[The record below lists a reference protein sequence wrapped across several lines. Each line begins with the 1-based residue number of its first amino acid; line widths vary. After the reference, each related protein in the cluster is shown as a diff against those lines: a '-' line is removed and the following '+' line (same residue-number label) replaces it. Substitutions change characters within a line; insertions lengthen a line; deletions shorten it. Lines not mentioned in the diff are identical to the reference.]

1 MLAKLMIGLVRF
13 YQRWI
18 SPLKPPSCRFSP
30 TCSQYAVEAIRN
42 RGPLVGFYLA
52 IRRILKCHPWHPGGH
67 DPPPPPSQ
75 R

>member
-1 MLAKLMIGLVRF
+1 MIGLVRF